1 MGVFN
6 RGQDINRDI
15 AMVKRINHVQII
27 CGLDNLIANV
37 EL

>member
-15 AMVKRINHVQII
+15 AMVKRINHV
-27 CGLDNLIANV
+27 
-37 EL
+37 